1 MLPYILRR
9 LVLALVTL
17 WLLATIVFLVANVLP
32 NDVGRTILGPFAPQE
47 TVDALNAELGT
58 DDPLLA
64 QYGRQMKALV
74 TFDYG
79 DSYQSKRPVWGIL
92 SGPLW
97 RSAKLALYALVMTV
111 PIAVAA
117 GMFAARKRDRLS
129 DRTIVLAGLA
139 TSSIPEFVTGSILA
153 VVFGVAFGWFPV
165 LASFPP
171 DTSVVSQ
178 LRFLFLPALAMS
190 VVYFGYI
197 ARMMRAS
204 TIRALEAD
212 YTRTAI
218 MKGLS
223 QSQVMRTHVLRNA
236 MGPTISVISVQVGY
250 LFGGIIG
257 VEKVFNYNGLGQT
270 VLIAAKAKDLPLL
283 QASVVIIGIVYM
295 VSTLLADIVIA
306 WLNPR
311 ARLELGS

>member
-1 MLPYILRR
+1 
-9 LVLALVTL
+9 
-17 WLLATIVFLVANVLP
+17 
-32 NDVGRTILGPFAPQE
+32 
-47 TVDALNAELGT
+47 
-58 DDPLLA
+58 
-64 QYGRQMKALV
+64 
-74 TFDYG
+74 
-79 DSYQSKRPVWGIL
+79 
-92 SGPLW
+92 
-97 RSAKLALYALVMTV
+97 
-111 PIAVAA
+111 
-117 GMFAARKRDRLS
+117 
-129 DRTIVLAGLA
+129 
-139 TSSIPEFVTGSILA
+139 
-153 VVFGVAFGWFPV
+153 
-165 LASFPP
+165 
-171 DTSVVSQ
+171 
-178 LRFLFLPALAMS
+178 
-190 VVYFGYI
+190 
-197 ARMMRAS
+197 MMRAS

-212 YTRTAI
+212 YTRTAV

-295 VSTLLADIVIA
+295 LSTLLADIVIA